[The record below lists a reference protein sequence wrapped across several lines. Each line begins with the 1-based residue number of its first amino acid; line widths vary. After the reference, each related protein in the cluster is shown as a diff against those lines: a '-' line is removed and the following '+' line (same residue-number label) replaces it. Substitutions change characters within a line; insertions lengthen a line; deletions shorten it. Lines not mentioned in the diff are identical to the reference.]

1 VITATPQTPAPA
13 IRRKAASRTGKVQLG
28 GYIDPD
34 AKRQM
39 DVFAAMNGR
48 TVQSIVEEMVDDWF
62 RKHGL
67 HRLAGEGPS

>member
-1 VITATPQTPAPA
+1 
-13 IRRKAASRTGKVQLG
+13 VQLG
-28 GYIDPD
+28 GYIDVE

-39 DVFAAMNGR
+39 DVFAAMEGR

-67 HRLAGEGPS
+67 NRLVGQGREG

>member
-1 VITATPQTPAPA
+1 M
-13 IRRKAASRTGKVQLG
+13 QLG
-28 GYIDPD
+28 GYIDVE

-39 DVFAAMNGR
+39 DVFAAMEGR

-67 HRLAGEGPS
+67 NRLVGQGREG